1 MKKTIKGLLVL
12 MLMSV
17 VLLGM
22 TGCDKDSS
30 SKNKDKDKESSSDKL
45 VATRY
50 EEDSYFGN
58 YEETV
63 EVSFKND
70 KADKIV
76 MTMEFEDEE
85 SATTIAGYY
94 KMAESS
100 MKGIEIKSEGKKL
113 ILTMDAKT
121 YAEESDIDED
131 ELTRDNFKTELEE
144 AGYTI
149 K

>member
-12 MLMSV
+12 ILMSV

-22 TGCDKDSS
+22 TGCESETSKKKKDEDK
-30 SKNKDKDKESSSDKL
+30 SDKL
-45 VATRY
+45 VASRY

-85 SATTIAGYY
+85 SASTIAGYY
-94 KMAESS
+94 EMAKSS
-100 MKGIEIKSEGKKL
+100 MEGIDVESEGKKI
-113 ILTMDAKT
+113 ILSMDAKT

-131 ELTRDNFKTELEE
+131 ELSRENFKAELEE